1 MANDIQAVIASAVAR
16 APEWI
21 RRELLADEKAMRARA
36 EEALAAMI
44 ADALNRSEVVMQT
57 QATPSSPVGAE

>member
-1 MANDIQAVIASAVAR
+1 MNPNLQATITAILAH

-21 RRELLADEKAMRARA
+21 RQELSSKEKPTRARA

-44 ADALNRSEVVMQT
+44 AAALKDAEE
-57 QATPSSPVGAE
+57 A

>member
-1 MANDIQAVIASAVAR
+1 VSSGSHSDAMNPNLQATITAILAH

-21 RRELLADEKAMRARA
+21 RQELSSKEKPTRARA

-44 ADALNRSEVVMQT
+44 AGTLKDAEE
-57 QATPSSPVGAE
+57 A

>member
-1 MANDIQAVIASAVAR
+1 MMRSATHSAVMKDTLQATITSILQR

-21 RRELLADEKAMRARA
+21 RQELSSKEKATRARA

-44 ADALNRSEVVMQT
+44 ASALHDADDV
-57 QATPSSPVGAE
+57 

>member
-1 MANDIQAVIASAVAR
+1 MNPDLQATITAVLAH

-21 RRELLADEKAMRARA
+21 RQELSSKEKPTRARA

-44 ADALNRSEVVMQT
+44 AGALKDAE
-57 QATPSSPVGAE
+57 AA